1 MGVLSD
7 LEPKEVFR
15 FFEEI
20 SMIPRGSGN
29 MRGIS
34 EYVKNECEK
43 AGAFVRVDDLLNVVA
58 VLPATPGYEDAPA
71 VMLQGHMDMVAEK
84 APDSNHDFRKDP
96 LDLMVDGDWIKADR
110 TTLGADD
117 GIAVAFML
125 ALLNDTALRHPRL
138 ECIFTTDEETGM
150 FGAEAID
157 LSDLQAKLLLN
168 LDNEDEG
175 VFTVSCA
182 GGSRFEGV
190 LPIAR
195 EMKTGVISKIVVESM
210 KGGHSGTEIKYD
222 RPNTNVV
229 SGELIAD
236 LSTTESGFGLI
247 SFDGGLMDNAITTKT
262 EAVVVTEKPL
272 DLKKAEAKF
281 QTEFESTD
289 DTVKIRVEVLNGN
302 GEANAMTKGSLEDV
316 LFVFLVSPNGA
327 VSYNHKING
336 LVETS
341 LNRGIVKTEET
352 RFIIRTSVRSSVASR
367 KERLLDRLARIVKMV
382 GGEATVSGNY
392 PGWAYKEKSDF
403 RDRAVAL
410 WNEMYPEKPAR
421 IEAIHAGLE
430 CGLLLEKKPDLDILS
445 VGPSAWYI
453 HTPKEQ
459 VSVSSVGRL
468 YRFLYRLLEET
479 KA

>member
-1 MGVLSD
+1 M
-7 LEPKEVFR
+7 K
-15 FFEEI
+15 
-20 SMIPRGSGN
+20 
-29 MRGIS
+29 GIS
-34 EYVKNECEK
+34 DYVRAECEK
-43 AGAFVRVDDLLNVVA
+43 AGASVRTDALLNVIA

-84 APDSNHDFRKDP
+84 TADSAHDFKKDP
-96 LDLMVDGDWIKADR
+96 LTLTVEGDWIRADK

-117 GIAVAFML
+117 GVAVAYML
-125 ALLNDTALRHPRL
+125 ALLNDRALKHPRL

-150 FGAEAID
+150 FGAEGID

-168 LDNEDEG
+168 LDNEAEG

-190 LPIAR
+190 LPLER
-195 EMKTGVISKIVVESM
+195 ELKRGVLSKIVVESM

-229 SGELIAD
+229 AGELIAD
-236 LSTTESGFGLI
+236 LSASESGFGLF

-262 EAVVVTEKPL
+262 EAVVLSEKPL
-272 DLKKAEAKF
+272 DLSREEKRF
-281 QTEFESTD
+281 QEEFESTD
-289 DTVKIRVEVLNGN
+289 DTVSIRSEVVQIDA
-302 GEANAMTKGSLEDV
+302 EANVLTKETLENL

-327 VSYNHKING
+327 VAYNHKIKG

-341 LNRGIVKTEET
+341 LNRGIVKTEAE
-352 RFIIRTSVRSSVASR
+352 RILIRSSVRSSVSSR
-367 KERLLDRLARIVKMV
+367 KERLLDRLSRIVGKA
-382 GGEATVSGNY
+382 GGTSSVSGNY
-392 PGWAYKEKSDF
+392 PGWAYRVQSDF
-403 RDRAVAL
+403 RDRAVTL
-410 WNEMYPEKPAR
+410 WNRMYPEKPAR

-445 VGPSAWYI
+445 VGPDAWYI

-468 YRFLYRLLEET
+468 YRFIRRLLEET